1 MSNSSIRL
9 AVPRTLLYY
18 RYFPLWES
26 FFNELGVSV
35 ETSKPSS
42 ADILSR
48 GSKYA
53 HTDSCL
59 PIKLAFGHVD
69 SLFDA
74 DNDFL
79 FLPRFFR
86 LENKSYVC
94 PKVIGFTDM
103 VKCCVYPQRSGGA
116 GNKAPYLID
125 NLFDTHNYS
134 NEKVFR
140 DIGRN
145 FTSNYLKINRAYSG
159 GVKYLKFLSDKRSRI
174 FRGEILGRFRMK
186 IGVIGHPYNIHDD
199 YINMGVLKELN
210 RLDALGVTYE
220 DMPSDGFKCDLSGFP
235 SGLFWSFGR
244 EIYRTAMYFMSGADF
259 KPDGLIYL
267 APFGCGLD
275 SILVYIIQNEA
286 RARNIP
292 FLNLTL
298 DEHSAK
304 AAILTRLEAF
314 IDMLACR
321 RGE

>member
-1 MSNSSIRL
+1 MSNPSIRL

-18 RYFPLWES
+18 RYYPLWES
-26 FFNELGVSV
+26 FFSELGVSV
-35 ETSKPSS
+35 ATSKPSS
-42 ADILSR
+42 IDIFSR

-69 SLFDA
+69 SLFDEA
-74 DNDFL
+74 NDFL

-86 LENKSYVC
+86 LEQKSYVC

-125 NLFDTHNYS
+125 NLFDANNYS
-134 NEKVFR
+134 NEKVFS

-145 FTSNYLKINRAYSG
+145 FTSDRLKINRAYSS
-159 GVKYLKFLSDKRSRI
+159 GVKYLKFLSEKRSRI
-174 FRGEILGRFRMK
+174 FCGDILGRFKMK
-186 IGVIGHPYNIHDD
+186 IGVIGHPYNVHDD

-220 DMPSDGFKCDLSGFP
+220 DMPPDNFKCDLSGFP

-244 EIYRTAMYFMSGADF
+244 EIYRTALYFMSGTGF

-267 APFGCGLD
+267 APFSCGLD

-304 AAILTRLEAF
+304 AALLTRLEAF
-314 IDMLACR
+314 VDMIACR